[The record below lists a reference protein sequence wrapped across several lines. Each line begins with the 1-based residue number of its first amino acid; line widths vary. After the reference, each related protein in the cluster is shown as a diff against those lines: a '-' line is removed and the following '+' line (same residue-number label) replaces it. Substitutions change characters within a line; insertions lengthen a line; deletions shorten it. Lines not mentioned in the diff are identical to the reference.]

1 MDSRKKSTSL
11 ATLDLQSQLINNI
24 EDKLYS
30 CSVFLDFSKA
40 FDTVNHNILLDKLEH
55 YGFRG
60 IAYSWFKSYLNQRT
74 QIVAKN
80 GVDGNELTINCG
92 IPQGSVLGPLLF
104 LIYIN
109 DIYQSSQIL
118 PFRLFAD
125 DPSILLA
132 NKNLEILEQTRNSE
146 LKKVSVWLL
155 ANKQS
160 VNVSKSNFLVI
171 SSRKIDKNIKLKINN
186 KELKQ
191 ENYTKYL
198 GVIID
203 DKLNWNLYIKQIN

>member
-1 MDSRKKSTSL
+1 M
-11 ATLDLQSQLINNI
+11 
-24 EDKLYS
+24 
-30 CSVFLDFSKA
+30 
-40 FDTVNHNILLDKLEH
+40 
-55 YGFRG
+55 
-60 IAYSWFKSYLNQRT
+60 
-74 QIVAKN
+74 N

-92 IPQGSVLGPLLF
+92 VPQGSVLGPLLF

-132 NKNLEILEQTRNSE
+132 NKNLEILEQARNSE

-203 DKLNWNLYIKQIN
+203 DKLNWKLYIKQIH

>member
-1 MDSRKKSTSL
+1 M
-11 ATLDLQSQLINNI
+11 
-24 EDKLYS
+24 
-30 CSVFLDFSKA
+30 
-40 FDTVNHNILLDKLEH
+40 
-55 YGFRG
+55 
-60 IAYSWFKSYLNQRT
+60 
-74 QIVAKN
+74 N

-92 IPQGSVLGPLLF
+92 VPQGSVLGPLLF

-146 LKKVSVWLL
+146 LNKVSVWLL

-203 DKLNWNLYIKQIN
+203 DKLNWKLYIKQIN

>member
-1 MDSRKKSTSL
+1 M
-11 ATLDLQSQLINNI
+11 
-24 EDKLYS
+24 
-30 CSVFLDFSKA
+30 
-40 FDTVNHNILLDKLEH
+40 
-55 YGFRG
+55 
-60 IAYSWFKSYLNQRT
+60 
-74 QIVAKN
+74 N

-92 IPQGSVLGPLLF
+92 VPQGSVLGPLLF

-132 NKNLEILEQTRNSE
+132 NKNLEILEQTRNFE
-146 LKKVSVWLL
+146 LRKVSVWLL

-171 SSRKIDKNIKLKINN
+171 SSRKIDKNIKLKFNN
-186 KELKQ
+186 KELK
-191 ENYTKYL
+191 
-198 GVIID
+198 
-203 DKLNWNLYIKQIN
+203 

>member
-74 QIVAKN
+74 QIVAMN

-92 IPQGSVLGPLLF
+92 VPQGSVLGPLLF

-132 NKNLEILEQTRNSE
+132 NKNLEILEQARNSE

-160 VNVSKSNFLVI
+160 VNVSKSNFLII

-191 ENYTKYL
+191 ENYIKYL

-203 DKLNWNLYIKQIN
+203 DKLNWKLYIKQIN

>member
-1 MDSRKKSTSL
+1 M
-11 ATLDLQSQLINNI
+11 
-24 EDKLYS
+24 
-30 CSVFLDFSKA
+30 
-40 FDTVNHNILLDKLEH
+40 
-55 YGFRG
+55 
-60 IAYSWFKSYLNQRT
+60 
-74 QIVAKN
+74 N

-92 IPQGSVLGPLLF
+92 VPQGSVLGPLLF

-132 NKNLEILEQTRNSE
+132 NKNLEILEQTKNSE
-146 LKKVSVWLL
+146 LKKVSVRLL

-160 VNVSKSNFLVI
+160 VNVSKSNFMVI
-171 SSRKIDKNIKLKINN
+171 SSRTIDKNIKLKINN
-186 KELKQ
+186 KELKH

-203 DKLNWNLYIKQIN
+203 DKLNWKLYIKQIN

>member
-1 MDSRKKSTSL
+1 MDSREKSTSL

-74 QIVAKN
+74 QIAAMN

-92 IPQGSVLGPLLF
+92 VPQGSVLGPLLF

-146 LKKVSVWLL
+146 LKKASVRLL

-160 VNVSKSNFLVI
+160 VNVSKSKFLVI

-186 KELKQ
+186 KELKH

-203 DKLNWNLYIKQIN
+203 DKLNWKLYIKQIN

>member
-1 MDSRKKSTSL
+1 MDSRKKIHIFSN
-11 ATLDLQSQLINNI
+11 LDLQSQLINNI

-30 CSVFLDFSKA
+30 CSVFFDFSKA

-74 QIVAKN
+74 QIVAMN

-92 IPQGSVLGPLLF
+92 VPQGSVLGPLLF

-118 PFRLFAD
+118 PFQLFAD

-146 LKKVSVWLL
+146 LKK
-155 ANKQS
+155 
-160 VNVSKSNFLVI
+160 VSKSNFLVI

-191 ENYTKYL
+191 EN
-198 GVIID
+198 
-203 DKLNWNLYIKQIN
+203 

>member
-1 MDSRKKSTSL
+1 M
-11 ATLDLQSQLINNI
+11 
-24 EDKLYS
+24 
-30 CSVFLDFSKA
+30 
-40 FDTVNHNILLDKLEH
+40 
-55 YGFRG
+55 
-60 IAYSWFKSYLNQRT
+60 
-74 QIVAKN
+74 N

-92 IPQGSVLGPLLF
+92 VPQGSVLGPLLF

-146 LKKVSVWLL
+146 LKRVSVWLL

-203 DKLNWNLYIKQIN
+203 DKLNWKLYIKQIN

>member
-1 MDSRKKSTSL
+1 M
-11 ATLDLQSQLINNI
+11 
-24 EDKLYS
+24 
-30 CSVFLDFSKA
+30 
-40 FDTVNHNILLDKLEH
+40 
-55 YGFRG
+55 
-60 IAYSWFKSYLNQRT
+60 
-74 QIVAKN
+74 N

-92 IPQGSVLGPLLF
+92 VPQGSVLGPLLF

-132 NKNLEILEQTRNSE
+132 NKNLEILEQARNSE

-171 SSRKIDKNIKLKINN
+171 SSRKSDKNIKLKINN

-203 DKLNWNLYIKQIN
+203 DKLNWKLYIKQIH

>member
-11 ATLDLQSQLINNI
+11 AILDLQSQLINNI
-24 EDKLYS
+24 ENKLYS
-30 CSVFLDFSKA
+30 CSVFLYFSKA

-74 QIVAKN
+74 QIVAMN
-80 GVDGNELTINCG
+80 GVNGNELTINCG
-92 IPQGSVLGPLLF
+92 VPQGSVLGPLLF
-104 LIYIN
+104 FIYSN

-118 PFRLFAD
+118 QFRLFAD

-132 NKNLEILEQTRNSE
+132 NKNLEILKQTRNSE
-146 LKKVSVWLL
+146 LKKVSEWLL

-160 VNVSKSNFLVI
+160 VNVSKSNFLVM
-171 SSRKIDKNIKLKINN
+171 NGFFL
-186 KELKQ
+186 
-191 ENYTKYL
+191 
-198 GVIID
+198 
-203 DKLNWNLYIKQIN
+203 

>member
-30 CSVFLDFSKA
+30 CSVFFDFSKA

-74 QIVAKN
+74 QIVAMN

-92 IPQGSVLGPLLF
+92 VPQGSVLGPLLF

-109 DIYQSSQIL
+109 DIYQFSQTL

-146 LKKVSVWLL
+146 LKRVSVWLL

-203 DKLNWNLYIKQIN
+203 DKLNWKLYIKQIN